1 MKKLLKTNCLAGLL
15 LLVAPL
21 GLFAQEDGDAF
32 RNIEPP
38 PTPIDDYVVF
48 FALLSIVFAGFLFYK
63 RNIKLEN

>member
-1 MKKLLKTNCLAGLL
+1 MKKLLKTNSLAGLL

-32 RNIEPP
+32 RDIEPP

>member
-32 RNIEPP
+32 RDIEPP

-48 FALLSIVFAGFLFYK
+48 FALLAIVFAGFLFYK